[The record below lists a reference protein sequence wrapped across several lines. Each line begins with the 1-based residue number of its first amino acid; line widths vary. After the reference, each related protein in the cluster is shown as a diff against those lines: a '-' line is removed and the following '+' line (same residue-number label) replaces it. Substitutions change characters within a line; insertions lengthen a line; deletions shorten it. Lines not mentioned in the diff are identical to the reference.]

1 MSAHDSVIP
10 ESPPILENLQDGRE
24 TSKCMSPGPARGRSS
39 LRLWFQSRLHQIEQE
54 GDRATGCPLWIFRR
68 PPHACHSSACS
79 FLFLMM
85 AYALFLHGSAVQEIS
100 LEYGPD
106 DLWKEIVVE
115 EGLAGAS
122 LISYELLRFNANNR
136 HYQESRPLAFNLL
149 VAQYSCTGITQ
160 VADVLPRR
168 SPDPAFHQLLEGF
181 DQFRPCGLVS
191 MSVFTDQFR
200 LEDSQGLAMQ
210 VDETELC
217 LPADGDL
224 YSWISM
230 DANSGRFQVEGIT
243 SWIPD
248 GTFLEHLKV
257 WYRTPAAPRVRQL
270 WGRIPGGLSPGRY
283 NLSFPV
289 NSPLWREWGI
299 EKRVVFS
306 QLSGFGMGSP
316 GACFTLA
323 VLCCAVASVDLLV
336 ALALLLA
343 GEAFSRKR
351 RTVHPE

>member
-1 MSAHDSVIP
+1 MP
-10 ESPPILENLQDGRE
+10 
-24 TSKCMSPGPARGRSS
+24 
-39 LRLWFQSRLHQIEQE
+39 
-54 GDRATGCPLWIFRR
+54 
-68 PPHACHSSACS
+68 
-79 FLFLMM
+79 
-85 AYALFLHGSAVQEIS
+85 AVQEIS

-122 LISYELLRFNANNR
+122 LISPATHFASSYLYELLRFNANNR
-136 HYQESRPLAFNLL
+136 HYQAPALLVSTFSESRPLAFNLL

-217 LPADGDL
+217 LPADGDPDPDL

-257 WYRTPAAPRVRQL
+257 WYRTPVSAL
-270 WGRIPGGLSPGRY
+270 DG
-283 NLSFPV
+283 
-289 NSPLWREWGI
+289 WGI

-323 VLCCAVASVDLLV
+323 VLCCAVASAGGVDLLV

-343 GEAFSRKR
+343 GEAFSRK
-351 RTVHPE
+351 